1 MKPSISDAC
10 IEQGRRLPFVSSNPD
25 RFDNSYFT
33 ALLKWE
39 KRDLEPGE
47 ANFIPTDVTLVLD
60 QRLRRHVELFA
71 SDEAAFFAVWRR
83 AYCKLVRIGF

>member
-1 MKPSISDAC
+1 MEVVLRLVLCSDTTFLLQ
-10 IEQGRRLPFVSSNPD
+10 EFLK
-25 RFDNSYFT
+25 FDNSYFT

-60 QRLRRHVELFA
+60 QKLRRHVERFA
-71 SDEAAFFAVWRR
+71 SDEAAFVTGA
-83 AYCKLVRIGF
+83 AYPIDGGKSSM